1 MNSIHFLKTHRLAGF
16 AALLAL
22 LFLSSAC
29 SKDSDSSGDSSTTT
43 GLKISLGGI
52 AEGGSESL
60 EKSALESETVTQKL
74 DSDMTV
80 EYTLAPT
87 AASLTRSTSTMTD
100 GVKYRVLVYTSGGT
114 YVAYRDYTAGS
125 ESATA
130 AIPVD
135 AGDYQVVAYS
145 YNTSDDIADDAT
157 ATSLSV
163 STDKDLLYYSTTVNV
178 TDGTSNPVAITFTH
192 WFSKVTVAVSSS
204 TLGAKINAIS
214 GVTLSP
220 TYASAS
226 VALLSGETTSASTS
240 SQAVSFST
248 TGDTILTAATIP
260 VFAATG
266 TASFSVGIGSLTLGS
281 YTTYSSLST
290 TFTKTLV
297 AGYTYTL
304 TARLKNNFIIGGV
317 RWAKGNLYKTASATG
332 IWSTQEYYSSDY
344 TKGDYWNFGATS
356 PYNNYTYYLS
366 GDSAVWGGA
375 SNLTADPCNQI
386 LSGYWRIPT
395 VSDCTNLLKSGHVY
409 TTKNSV
415 KGRYF
420 KTSSA
425 PSTANADIYLFL
437 PFAGYRRHYSPYTTV
452 ASAGAYGDYWTS
464 ESYNSTYGRFLDIGV
479 GGPNTIS
486 GYSAAI
492 KYKGGSLRCVQDL

>member
-29 SKDSDSSGDSSTTT
+29 SKDSGDTSGDSSTTT

-60 EKSALESETVTQKL
+60 EKSALQAETVTQKL

-163 STDKDLLYYSTTVNV
+163 DTDKDLLYYSTTVTV
-178 TDGTSNPVAITFTH
+178 ADGTSNPVGITFTH
-192 WFSKVTVAVSSS
+192 WFSKVTVAVSTS
-204 TLGAKINAIS
+204 TLGADINAIS

-266 TASFSVGIGSLTLGS
+266 TASFSVAIGSLTLGS
-281 YTTYSSLST
+281 STTYSSLST

-297 AGYTYTL
+297 AGYSYTL
-304 TARLKNNFIIGGV
+304 RANLKNNFIIGGV
-317 RWAKGNLYKTASATG
+317 RWAKGNLYKTASASG
-332 IWSTQEYYSSDY
+332 IWSTQQYYSGNY

-356 PYNNYTYYLS
+356 PYNNYTYYS
-366 GDSAVWGGA
+366 TAASWGGA
-375 SNLTADPCNQI
+375 SSLETDPCN
-386 LSGYWRIPT
+386 LALGGKWRLPT
-395 VSDCTNLLKSGHVY
+395 QSDQTNLIASTSLW

-415 KGRYF
+415 NGRYF
-420 KTSSA
+420 KTATA
-425 PSTANADIYLFL
+425 PTLNSDAFLFL
-437 PFAGYRRHYSPYTTV
+437 PAAGYRE
-452 ASAGAYGDYWTS
+452 ASATDIQIPS
-464 ESYNSTYGRFLDIGV
+464 NQGRYHVSNPTDIG
-479 GGPNTIS
+479 GGQVVLLFGS
-486 GYSAAI
+486 SAC
-492 KYKGGSLRCVQDL
+492 YMGSFSINAGLSIRCVQDL

>member
-1 MNSIHFLKTHRLAGF
+1 MNSIHFLKIHRLAGF

-22 LFLSSAC
+22 LLLSSAC
-29 SKDSDSSGDSSTTT
+29 SKDSGDSSGDSSTAT

-60 EKSALESETVTQKL
+60 EKSALQAETVTQKL

-80 EYTLAPT
+80 EYTLTPT
-87 AASLTRSTSTMTD
+87 AASLTRSTTGMTD

-145 YNTSDDIADDAT
+145 YNTSDGIADDAT

-163 STDKDLLYYSTTVNV
+163 DTDKDLLYYSTTVTV
-178 TDGTSNPVAITFTH
+178 ADGTSNPVAITFTH
-192 WFSKVTVAVSSS
+192 WFSKVTVAVSTS
-204 TLGAKINAIS
+204 TLGANINAIS

-281 YTTYSSLST
+281 STTYSSLST

-297 AGYTYTL
+297 AGYSYTL

-317 RWAKGNLYKTASATG
+317 RWATGNVK
-332 IWSTQEYYSSDY
+332 STDSGSTFSFYSSQESY
-344 TKGDYWNFGATS
+344 SGVWNGGDYFCWNTLSPTALTS
-356 PYNNYTYYLS
+356 
-366 GDSAVWGGA
+366 
-375 SNLTADPCNQI
+375 SNTTGVYKSSTDPCRQVSTTGNAWHMPSNANVTS
-386 LSGYWRIPT
+386 LVNSGSVEGTY
-395 VSDCTNLLKSGHVY
+395 S
-409 TTKNSV
+409 TKL
-415 KGRYF
+415 GRFF
-420 KTSSA
+420 KTTSVPA
-425 PSTANADIYLFL
+425 TANKTNYLFL
-437 PFAGYRRHYSPYTTV
+437 PIAGGRYYNSSSMHP
-452 ASAGAYGDYWTS
+452 ASSDIGWYWTS
-464 ESYNSTYGRFLDIGV
+464 TPLPSSPTTQSYSLLFTTDIIYVDHYDFLDYGWPI
-479 GGPNTIS
+479 
-486 GYSAAI
+486 
-492 KYKGGSLRCVQDL
+492 RCVKDL

>member
-1 MNSIHFLKTHRLAGF
+1 MNSIHFLKIHRLAGF

-29 SKDSDSSGDSSTTT
+29 SKDSGDSSGDSSTTT

-60 EKSALESETVTQKL
+60 EKSALQAETVTQKL

-87 AASLTRSTSTMTD
+87 AASLTRSTTGMTD

-163 STDKDLLYYSTTVNV
+163 STDKDLLYYSSTVTV
-178 TDGTSNPVAITFTH
+178 ADGTSNPVAITFAH

-226 VALLSGETTSASTS
+226 VALLSGETTSGSTS

-248 TGDTILTAATIP
+248 TGDTILTGATIP

-281 YTTYSSLST
+281 STTYSSLST

-317 RWAKGNLYKTASATG
+317 RWAKGNVR
-332 IWSTQEYYSSDY
+332 STDSGSTFSFYSSQELY
-344 TKGDYWNFGATS
+344 SGTLFGGDYFCWNTLNPSSITSSNATS
-356 PYNNYTYYLS
+356 GYISSTDPCRKVSPTGTWRMPTYTNL
-366 GDSAVWGGA
+366 
-375 SNLTADPCNQI
+375 SNLI
-386 LSGYWRIPT
+386 SSGKIWGTYN
-395 VSDCTNLLKSGHVY
+395 S
-409 TTKNSV
+409 KNGS
-415 KGRYF
+415 YF
-420 KTSSA
+420 KTTSI
-425 PSTANADIYLFL
+425 PSVAANYLFI
-437 PFAGYRRHYSPYTTV
+437 PAAGYRVYT
-452 ASAGAYGDYWTS
+452 GDAM
-464 ESYNSTYGRFLDIGV
+464 LGV
-479 GGPNTIS
+479 GSEVRLWTNTLVS
-486 GYSAAI
+486 ATTSSKVYTFYSASI
-492 KYKGGSLRCVQDL
+492 NQDVRTVGFSIRCVQDL